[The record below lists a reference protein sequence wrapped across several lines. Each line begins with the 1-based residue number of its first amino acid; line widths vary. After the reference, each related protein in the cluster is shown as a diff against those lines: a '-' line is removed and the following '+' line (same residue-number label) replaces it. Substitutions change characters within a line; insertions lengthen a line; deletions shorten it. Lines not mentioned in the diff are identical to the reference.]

1 MLLMFFIV
9 EYILRIYHCGCQG
22 LALGSEGV
30 EDGSRRTIFLG
41 DETTKSGGGIDE
53 MEIYSPVRD
62 RIEPRDVGICII
74 FWGWTTETPMEDLPS
89 LLMSANAADHAT
101 TCPLLSG
108 QNRNKTLPECRN
120 DAKVESQSL
129 TSSPGR
135 IFWLDK
141 QDVMKRLQ
149 HGSSIKREP
158 HPCDS
163 LDFPPVSTWSMSVLL
178 LGRARNFADP
188 EMTTPLLWNGFS
200 LILWNYNRCSPSSLR
215 KVWSCWWIDS
225 DR

>member
-1 MLLMFFIV
+1 MI
-9 EYILRIYHCGCQG
+9 
-22 LALGSEGV
+22 LGSKCPNDHALEGFAIASCV
-30 EDGSRRTIFLG
+30 SDASDVLHRRVHIEDL
-41 DETTKSGGGIDE
+41 
-53 MEIYSPVRD
+53 SPRLPGPCFGQWERVLKRHWNLHHL
-62 RIEPRDVGICII
+62 
-74 FWGWTTETPMEDLPS
+74 WGWTTETPMEDLPS
-89 LLMSANAADHAT
+89 LLMSANNAA

-149 HGSSIKREP
+149 HASSMKREP

-163 LDFPPVSTWSMSVLL
+163 LDFPP
-178 LGRARNFADP
+178 
-188 EMTTPLLWNGFS
+188 TPLEWFFVDPVKLQS
-200 LILWNYNRCSPSSLR
+200 M
-215 KVWSCWWIDS
+215 
-225 DR
+225 